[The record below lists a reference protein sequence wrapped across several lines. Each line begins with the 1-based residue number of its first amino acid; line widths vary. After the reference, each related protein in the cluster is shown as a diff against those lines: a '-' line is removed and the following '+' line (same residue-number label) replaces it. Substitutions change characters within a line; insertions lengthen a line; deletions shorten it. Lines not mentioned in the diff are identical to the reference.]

1 MSDPQTYKLDESHL
15 HTRFRHTPLE
25 QWVPK
30 LIEAVNAR
38 ADALSHG
45 LLGQWQQAIESL
57 PELPIQRIELDHP
70 SGVAILTK
78 LDILE
83 GSTIEAEEKPTTQD
97 SGDVNSETEDADGLP
112 ELKLCEP
119 YSYPLSPEAEQLEPA
134 LRVLQPWRKGPY
146 RIGHVHIDTEWRSD
160 WKWNRIAPHISSLEN
175 RCVLDVGCG
184 NGYHM
189 WRMRSAG
196 ASTVLG
202 IDPSVLFQMQFNALQ
217 HYINDPCVSMLPLT
231 MDTLPAPMHI
241 FDTVFSMGVLYHR
254 KDPHAHLKEL
264 RSALRSQ
271 GELILETLIAP
282 GEDEKELI
290 IDERYARMRNIW
302 TLPSVALLAK
312 WLLDAGFEQIR
323 CVSVDITSQ
332 LEQRTT
338 SWMPFESLTESLNP
352 ENRAL
357 TVEGHP
363 RPRRVVLIATGP
375 KH

>member
-1 MSDPQTYKLDESHL
+1 MSTTQTYTLNESDL
-15 HTRFRHTPLE
+15 RNQLKATPLE
-25 QWVPK
+25 SWTTP
-30 LIEAVNAR
+30 LIDAVHAR
-38 ADALSHG
+38 ADSLSHG
-45 LLGQWQQAIESL
+45 LLAQWEQAVQSL
-57 PELPIQRIELDHP
+57 PNLPIELIALDHP

-78 LDILE
+78 QDILE
-83 GSTIEAEEKPTTQD
+83 ESNTPLIDEQASPENTD
-97 SGDVNSETEDADGLP
+97 TEDSDTPAAV
-112 ELKLCEP
+112 ELSEP
-119 YSYPLSPEAEQLEPA
+119 NSYSVSHEVEHLESA
-134 LRVLQPWRKGPY
+134 LRTLQPWRKGPY

-184 NGYHM
+184 SGYHM

-202 IDPSVLFQMQFNALQ
+202 IDPSVLFQMQFKALQ
-217 HYINDPCVSMLPLT
+217 HYIEDPAVCMLPLT
-231 MDTLPAPMHI
+231 MESLPKPMHV

-254 KDPHAHLKEL
+254 KDPHAHLAEL
-264 RSALRSQ
+264 RDAMRPQ
-271 GELILETLIAP
+271 GELVLETLIAP
-282 GEDEKELI
+282 GEEEKELN
-290 IDERYARMRNIW
+290 IDGRYARMRNIW
-302 TLPSVALLAK
+302 TLPTVALLAK

-338 SWMPFESLTESLNP
+338 SWMPFESLTESLDP

-375 KH
+375 A